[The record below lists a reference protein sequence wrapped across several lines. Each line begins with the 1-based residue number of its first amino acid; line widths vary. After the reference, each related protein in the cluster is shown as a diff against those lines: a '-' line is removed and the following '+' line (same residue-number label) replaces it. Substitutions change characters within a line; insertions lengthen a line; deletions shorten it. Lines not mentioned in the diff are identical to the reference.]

1 MIRKTLLAFF
11 LSLCTLYSIQA
22 QGIPDRIEY
31 CGLTLK
37 LTPGAKT
44 KLKAYVDA
52 IYESPRFFNTMVEKA
67 DTYMPF
73 IEEAFADANLPE
85 DLKYLVIQESSLKAD
100 AISDSDAV
108 GYWQFKIDPA
118 REYGLRI
125 DEFVDERQHI
135 FRASQAAAQY
145 FHKANY
151 DFDNW
156 VYAVVA
162 YYEGLTGAV
171 RYTDPIYYGKSEMVV
186 TEKLHWYAMKAI
198 AHKLAY
204 EVALDMERAPR
215 VWLEPKSTEGESEIA
230 VLCQKH
236 SIPPELFIEYNKWAT
251 NRMVLPRGVSLTYY
265 IPHFSEPY
273 AGHIQDPLKQA
284 VQEALTE
291 VEPVTPAVGD
301 TLPQLAEE
309 VFNENPIEIQQAPLE
324 EIVPEEKP
332 AMPEETEEDIAS
344 TEPDPIETKKPD
356 PKPQRTLRGEAMDI
370 SESPDTDHALFYAK
384 ADLNHGVD
392 YILYEEGTSFGKIA
406 QKYKVPL
413 GKLANWNGIR
423 GGQIPEPGSYLYLDK
438 PEKGD
443 FHIVAPGETIQ
454 KIAVFRKT
462 SVKSIYKKNRYP
474 KGQRD
479 IFIGQ
484 KLYLGK
490 KKPKGEKIIIL
501 KAENPFEVKE
511 EAINIP
517 VPNQE
522 TPGMSAPQQK
532 EENTHQQA
540 QMPAQNQTNG
550 GNSLAEAASSKLTP
564 DQSEDIAPQTPSMPD
579 YDGPETRWVNHT
591 VAQGE
596 TLWSI
601 SVTYGT
607 KVEIIKLINKMPND
621 NLSEGMVLRILAK
634 EDKLKEL
641 GIE

>member
-1 MIRKTLLAFF
+1 MIRKTLLALF
-11 LSLCTLYSIQA
+11 LSLLTSYSVQA
-22 QGIPDRIEY
+22 QAPIPDRIEY

-73 IEEAFADANLPE
+73 IDEAFKDANLPE

-118 REYGLRI
+118 QEYGLNVN
-125 DEFVDERQHI
+125 EYMDERQHI

-171 RYTDPIYYGKSEMVV
+171 RYTDPVYYSKGEMVV

-204 EVALDMERAPR
+204 EVALKMERQPR
-215 VWLEPKSTEGESEIA
+215 VWLEPKSTEGEPEIA
-230 VLCQKH
+230 VLCQKN

-251 NRMVLPRGVSLTYY
+251 NRMVLPEGIPMTYY

-273 AGHIQDPLKQA
+273 AGHVTDPVKQGAQEAVVAQDPVMPQQRDTIPQMAEQIPAETQQPPTQDNFSEEKA
-284 VQEALTE
+284 PTPDQEVPTKE
-291 VEPVTPAVGD
+291 VEKPTPPPPPKKG
-301 TLPQLAEE
+301 TRG
-309 VFNENPIEIQQAPLE
+309 
-324 EIVPEEKP
+324 
-332 AMPEETEEDIAS
+332 IAKNI
-344 TEPDPIETKKPD
+344 T
-356 PKPQRTLRGEAMDI
+356 
-370 SESPDTDHALFYAK
+370 ESPDVAHALFYAK
-384 ADLNHGVD
+384 ADLNHGTD
-392 YILYEEGTSFGKIA
+392 FILYEKGTSFGKIA
-406 QKYKVPL
+406 QQYKVPL

-423 GGQIPEPGSYLYLDK
+423 GGQIPQPGTYLYLDK

-443 FHIVAPGETIQ
+443 FHIVALGETINR
-454 KIAVFRKT
+454 IAVYRKT
-462 SVKSIYKKNRYP
+462 SVKSIYKKNRYA

-479 IFIGQ
+479 IYVGQ
-484 KLYLGK
+484 KLYLGS
-490 KKPKGEKIIIL
+490 KKPKGEKIIIIR
-501 KAENPFEVKE
+501 AENPFEVKE
-511 EAINIP
+511 EVINIP
-517 VPNQE
+517 VANQNTPGVYTPENQEQKPGLKEETPNQGAKPPAQDNNPTTQPDPSAE
-522 TPGMSAPQQK
+522 T
-532 EENTHQQA
+532 QQA
-540 QMPAQNQTNG
+540 
-550 GNSLAEAASSKLTP
+550 SL
-564 DQSEDIAPQTPSMPD
+564 PD
-579 YDGPETRWVNHT
+579 YNGPETRWVNHT
-591 VAQGE
+591 VAPGE

-601 SVTYGT
+601 SVIYGT

-621 NLSEGMVLRILAK
+621 DLSKGMVLRILAK
-634 EDKLKEL
+634 EDKLREL
-641 GIE
+641 GIK